1 MKTYLWLVKRE
12 FWEHR
17 GGFVWAPIWTG
28 VAMLALLLL
37 GLVAAEVSMYSHFGH
52 TLKMGD
58 TSTVVIEHGKV
69 HISTENI
76 TIPTPAG
83 PKQLAIMHKIVS
95 AGLFGISGLISTVI
109 AFVLFFYL
117 LGALYD
123 DRRDRSILF
132 WRSLPISD
140 TSTVLSKV
148 ITAGLAVPLLVIAI
162 AIVTYFAMLV
172 LLTPFVWF
180 HGFNPFSLLF
190 SLLWWNS
197 APLQVGLF
205 FLVALPLNFLWALP
219 TFGWLLLCSA
229 AVRSKPFLWALLVPL
244 VAGVLNGWFAL
255 LGLPH
260 VTAESFWA
268 KGVLHLLGGTYYGS
282 AFAAAGLPTNMA
294 IVIPGSSGMTLPS
307 VIHNGTAL
315 RNAILHPLTSPVI
328 GQAYLM
334 PELWIGAALGIG
346 MIALAIW
353 QRRRAIET

>member
-1 MKTYLWLVKRE
+1 MKTYLWLIKRE

-69 HISTENI
+69 ITSTENI
-76 TIPTPAG
+76 TIPPPG
-83 PKQLAIMHKIVS
+83 PQQLAIMHKIIP
-95 AGLFGISGLISTVI
+95 AGLLGINGLISTVI

-148 ITAGLAVPLLVIAI
+148 ITAGLAVPLLVMAI
-162 AIVTYFAMLV
+162 AVVTYFAMLV

-180 HGFNPFSLLF
+180 HGANPF

-197 APLQVGLF
+197 APFRVGLF
-205 FLVALPLNFLWALP
+205 LLVALPLNFLWALP

-229 AVRSKPFLWALLVPL
+229 AARSKPFLWALLIPL

-260 VTAESFWA
+260 VTAETFWV

-282 AFAAAGLPTNMA
+282 AFAAAGLPTTVA
-294 IVIPGSSGMTLPS
+294 IIIPGSTGMPLTS
-307 VIHNGTAL
+307 SIHNASAL
-315 RNAILHPLTSPVI
+315 GKAILHPLSSPLV

-334 PELWIGAALGIG
+334 PELWIGAVLGVT

-353 QRRRAIET
+353 QRRRAVEA

>member
-1 MKTYLWLVKRE
+1 MKTYLWLIKRE

-28 VAMLALLLL
+28 VALLALLLL
-37 GLVAAEVSMYSHFGH
+37 GLIAAEVSMYSHFGH
-52 TLKMGD
+52 PLKMGQ
-58 TSTVVIEHGKV
+58 TSTVLTEHGKTN
-69 HISTENI
+69 ISTGNI

-83 PKQLAIMHKIVS
+83 PKQLTIMHKIIS
-95 AGLFGISGLISTVI
+95 AGLLGISGVMGAVM

-140 TSTVLSKV
+140 SSTVLSKV
-148 ITAGLAVPLLVIAI
+148 LTAGLAVPLLVIAI

-180 HGFNPFSLLF
+180 HGANPL
-190 SLLWWNS
+190 SLLWWNGS
-197 APLQVGLF
+197 PFRVGLF
-205 FLVALPLNFLWALP
+205 LLVALPLNFLWALP

-229 AVRSKPFLWALLVPL
+229 AVRSKPFLWALLIPL

-260 VTAESFWA
+260 VTAQTFWT

-282 AFAAAGLPTNMA
+282 AFAAAGLPTNVA
-294 IVIPGSSGMTLPS
+294 IVIPGSTGMNLANG
-307 VIHNGTAL
+307 IHNAQTMSNAL
-315 RNAILHPLTSPVI
+315 LHPLTSPVF

-334 PELWIGAALGIG
+334 PELWIGVVLGIA

-353 QRRRAIET
+353 QRRRAIEA

>member
-1 MKTYLWLVKRE
+1 MKTYLWLIKRE

-52 TLKMGD
+52 PLKMGQ
-58 TSTVVIEHGKV
+58 TSTVLTEHGKTS
-69 HISTENI
+69 ISTKYSNI
-76 TIPTPAG
+76 SITGT
-83 PKQLAIMHKIVS
+83 KQLAIMHKIIS
-95 AGLFGISGLISTVI
+95 AGLLGVSGLISTVI

-148 ITAGLAVPLLVIAI
+148 LTAGLAVPLLVIAI

-180 HGFNPFSLLF
+180 HGANPF
-190 SLLWWNS
+190 SLLWWNGS
-197 APLQVGLF
+197 PFRVGLF

-229 AVRSKPFLWALLVPL
+229 AVRSKPFLWALLIPL

-260 VTAESFWA
+260 VIAGTFWA

-282 AFAAAGLPTNMA
+282 AFAAAGLPTNMVN
-294 IVIPGSSGMTLPS
+294 IIPGSTDMAMGKVVGNT
-307 VIHNGTAL
+307 
-315 RNAILHPLTSPVI
+315 ILHPLSSPLV

-334 PELWIGAALGIG
+334 PELWIGAVLGIA

-353 QRRRAIET
+353 QRRRAIEA